1 MGRSLS
7 NALRLTFAILSIWNI
22 SGCGK
27 STKAGPPLFPA
38 KVNLLPSANTS
49 VNLGATFAFTASAQT
64 ASGTNLTTSF
74 TFVSSDTCDF
84 ERRPQRLRVRRTLGH
99 GFHHL
104 HPRGYGCRSGHRL
117 GSRSIQCPH
126 FCLRPSRHRP
136 RHRNRNL
143 ARQCAGSGTLP
154 IAESVDG
161 TRGPRIQSGFGHYL
175 LRRPLYLDGAKPS
188 GGKSGADRQHCFQLC
203 HEPGVGDGSHSW
215 NDPDLRI
222 RQRGFEFLVSTA
234 AIPEFRSHLSSS

>member
-7 NALRLTFAILSIWNI
+7 NALRLTVAILSIWNI

-27 STKAGPPLFPA
+27 RTKAGPPLFPA
-38 KVNLLPSANTS
+38 KVNLIPSANTS
-49 VNLGATFAFTASAQT
+49 VNLGDTFAFTASAQT

-74 TFVSSDTCDF
+74 TFVSSDTAILNVAPNGFACA
-84 ERRPQRLRVRRTLGH
+84 GH
-99 GFHHL
+99 WDTAFTTCTPG
-104 HPRGYGCRSGHRL
+104 GTGVVQVTA
-117 GSRSIQCPH
+117 SIQCPH
-126 FCLRPSRHRP
+126 FCLRPSSHRP

-143 ARQCAGSGTLP
+143 TRQCAGSGTLP

-161 TRGPRIQSGFGHYL
+161 TRGPCIQSGFGHYL
-175 LRRPLYLDGAKPS
+175 LSRPLYLDGAKPI

-234 AIPEFRSHLSSS
+234 AIPEFRSHLSGS